1 MQKAL
6 HAAGYYFTIVFAIG
20 FALGT
25 VRTLAI
31 APLAGETFAVAL
43 ELPAMLLASW
53 IVCGLAIRRCQVTDD
68 LTTRLAMGLAAF
80 GLLMGAELL
89 VSMLIFG
96 RNVTAHLAHYQTAP
110 GLLGLCGQL
119 AYAAFPLIRHR
130 PA

>member
-1 MQKAL
+1 MPKAL
-6 HAAGYYFTIVFAIG
+6 HAAGFYFAIVFAIG

-31 APLAGETFAVAL
+31 APLTGDVFAVAL

-53 IVCGLAIRRCQVTDD
+53 IVCGWAIRRYQVTDD
-68 LTTRLAMGLAAF
+68 LATRLAMGLAAF

-89 VSMLIFG
+89 VSMLIAG
-96 RNVTAHLAHYQTAP
+96 RSVTEHLALYQTAP
-110 GLLGLCGQL
+110 SLLGLCGQL
-119 AYAAFPLIRHR
+119 VYAALPLIRHR